1 MILFSVLTSAAAIEL
16 YVIITAFITDG

>member
-16 YVIITAFITDG
+16 YVIITSFITDG